1 MNCIPKQRCG
11 NCGTTGN
18 NLPKIHIYCIPNDK
32 VLEKELVERFNNLK
46 KYSEEELILQ
56 ETKKGDTKIN
66 TNVLETAVRSGLSFD
81 LLQEV
86 LPNLQSEDYLKFKQ
100 NYFKKQTIEKS
111 TNVSEPFDSYE
122 TI

>member
-18 NLPKIHIYCIPNDK
+18 NLPKIHI
-32 VLEKELVERFNNLK
+32 
-46 KYSEEELILQ
+46 
-56 ETKKGDTKIN
+56 KIN

-86 LPNLQSEDYLKFKQ
+86 LPNLQSEIQTKLLQKT
-100 NYFKKQTIEKS
+100 NY
-111 TNVSEPFDSYE
+111 
-122 TI
+122 